1 MSFSPTLW
9 PGYVSRDGK
18 IISLAR
24 AVRGFS
30 QSYVAVLLALYLN
43 LLGFSVDHFAQ
54 TLLAQSLV
62 AFYFATQFGI

>member
-1 MSFSPTLW
+1 MSFSPTLL

-18 IISLAR
+18 IIILAR